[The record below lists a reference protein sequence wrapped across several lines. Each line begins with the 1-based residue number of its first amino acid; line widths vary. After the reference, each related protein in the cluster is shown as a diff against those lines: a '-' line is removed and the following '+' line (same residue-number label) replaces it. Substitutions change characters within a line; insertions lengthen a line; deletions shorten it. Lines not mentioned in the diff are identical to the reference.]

1 MILQSRNF
9 YGSVFYK
16 NFITPID
23 NKRKWSI
30 IIISTQV
37 LRVLIII
44 QRVIYMRKKQFKA
57 ESKKLLDMM
66 INSIYT
72 HKEIF
77 LRELIS
83 NASDAI
89 DKLYFKS
96 LTDDSVKLAREDFKI
111 HIDLDKENRTIKI
124 SDNGIG
130 MTGEELENNLGT
142 IAKSGSFNFKKE
154 NADNEKTDDISVIGQ
169 FGVGFYSSFMV
180 ADKVEVISKAFGE
193 NVAHKWVSTGADGYT
208 IEECEKENAGS
219 EITLYVKEDTENE
232 DYSKYLEQ
240 YTIDELVK
248 KYSDYIRYPIVMEMS
263 HQVPD
268 PDKEGEYITEVSEE
282 TLNSMVPLWR
292 KNKSEIKPEEYNEFY
307 KQKFMDYNN
316 PLHVIHTKTE
326 GQATFDAL
334 LYIPE
339 NPPYDFYSK
348 EYEKGLQL
356 YSNGVLIMDKCADL
370 LPDYFS
376 FVKGLVDSADLSLN
390 ISREML
396 QHDHQLKIIAKAID
410 KKIKNELTKMLKN
423 DREKYEKFFKTFGL
437 QLKYGVYANYGM
449 EKDGLKDLLLFK
461 TSADKKP
468 TTLKEYV
475 GRMAE
480 SQNDIYYACG
490 DNEQKIALLP
500 QVEAVKAKGYE
511 VLYFT
516 DEVDEFAVQMLME
529 YDGKHFVN
537 VCKDDLDLSTDA
549 EKEAMTKKN
558 EDAKQLLDKM
568 KEALDG
574 KVTAVKLTN
583 KLGSH
588 PVCLSAE
595 GYVSL
600 EMEKVLNSMP
610 GANQGVKAQL
620 VLEVNADHP
629 IVEKLKSVDDDTLK
643 KYTNLLYSSA
653 RLIAGL
659 DLENPTE
666 FSDNLA
672 ELIGCE

>member
-1 MILQSRNF
+1 
-9 YGSVFYK
+9 
-16 NFITPID
+16 
-23 NKRKWSI
+23 
-30 IIISTQV
+30 
-37 LRVLIII
+37 
-44 QRVIYMRKKQFKA
+44 MRKKQFKA

-130 MTGEELENNLGT
+130 MTEEELENNLGT

-154 NADNEKTDDISVIGQ
+154 NADNEKADDISVIGQ

-180 ADKVEVISKAFGE
+180 ADKVEVVSKAFGE
-193 NVAHKWVSTGADGYT
+193 DIAHKWVSEGADGYT
-208 IEECEKENAGS
+208 IEECEKENAGT
-219 EITLYVKEDTENE
+219 EITLFVKEDTENE
-232 DYSKYLEQ
+232 DYTRYLEQ

-268 PDKEGEYITEVSEE
+268 PDKEGEYITEVAQE

-292 KNKSEIKPEEYNEFY
+292 KNKNEIKPEEYNEFY
-307 KQKFMDYNN
+307 KQKFNDYAD
-316 PLHVIHTKTE
+316 PLKVIHTKTE

-356 YSNGVLIMDKCADL
+356 YSNGVLIMDKCSDL

-410 KKIKNELTKMLKN
+410 KKIKNELAKMLKN

-449 EKDGLKDLLLFK
+449 EKDGLKDLLLFES
-461 TSADKKP
+461 SADDKP

-475 GRMAE
+475 GRMAD

-490 DNEQKIALLP
+490 ENAQKIALLP
-500 QVEAVKAKGYE
+500 QIEAVKAKGYE

-516 DEVDEFAVQMLME
+516 DEVDEFAIQMLME

-558 EDAKQLLDKM
+558 EDAKDLLDKM

-574 KVTAVKLTN
+574 KVTAVKLSN

-620 VLEVNADHP
+620 VLEVNAEHP
-629 IVEKLKSVDDDTLK
+629 IVEKLKSADEETLK

-666 FSDNLA
+666 FSDALA
-672 ELIGCE
+672 EMM

>member
-30 IIISTQV
+30 ILISTQV
-37 LRVLIII
+37 LRVLINI

-154 NADNEKTDDISVIGQ
+154 NADNEKADDISVIGQ

-316 PLHVIHTKTE
+316 PQHVIHTKTE

-461 TSADKKP
+461 TSADEKP

-558 EDAKQLLDKM
+558 EDAKGLLDKM

>member
-1 MILQSRNF
+1 
-9 YGSVFYK
+9 
-16 NFITPID
+16 
-23 NKRKWSI
+23 
-30 IIISTQV
+30 
-37 LRVLIII
+37 
-44 QRVIYMRKKQFKA
+44 MRKKQFKA

-72 HKEIF
+72 HEEIF

-461 TSADKKP
+461 TSADEKP

-558 EDAKQLLDKM
+558 EDAKGLLDKM

>member
-1 MILQSRNF
+1 MIQ
-9 YGSVFYK
+9 
-16 NFITPID
+16 
-23 NKRKWSI
+23 
-30 IIISTQV
+30 
-37 LRVLIII
+37 
-44 QRVIYMRKKQFKA
+44 MRKKQFKA

-96 LTDDSVKLAREDFKI
+96 LTDNAVKLSRDDFKI
-111 HIDLDKENRTIKI
+111 QIDLDKDNRTLTLT
-124 SDNGIG
+124 DNGIG
-130 MTGEELENNLGT
+130 MTAEELESNLGT
-142 IAKSGSFNFKKE
+142 IAKSGSLNFKNE
-154 NADNEKTDDISVIGQ
+154 NADDDKAQDISVIGQ

-180 ADKVEVISKAFGE
+180 ADRVEVVSKAFGE
-193 NVAHKWVSTGADGYT
+193 DTAHKWISSGADGYT
-208 IEECEKENAGS
+208 IEECEKEDAGTV
-219 EITLYVKEDTENE
+219 ITLHIKEDTENE
-232 DYSKYLEQ
+232 DYSQYLEQ
-240 YTIDELVK
+240 YRIDELVK

-268 PDKEGEYITEVSEE
+268 PDKEGEYITELSME

-292 KNKSEIKPEEYNEFY
+292 KSKSEIKPEDYNEFY
-307 KQKFMDYNN
+307 KGKFMDYND
-316 PLHVIHTKTE
+316 PLSVIHSKTE

-334 LYIPE
+334 MFIPQ

-356 YSNGVLIMDKCADL
+356 YSNGVLIMDKCPDL

-410 KKIKNELTKMLKN
+410 KKIKSELTKMLKN

-437 QLKYGVYANYGM
+437 QLKYGVYANYGAD
-449 EKDGLKDLLLFK
+449 KDGLKDLLLFE
-461 TSADKKP
+461 SSNGDGY

-475 GRMAE
+475 GRMADSQE
-480 SQNDIYYACG
+480 SIYYACG
-490 DNEQKIALLP
+490 ENAEKISLLP
-500 QVEAVKAKGYE
+500 QIDAVKEKGYE

-516 DEVDEFAVQMLME
+516 DEVDEFAIQMLME
-529 YDGKHFVN
+529 YDGKHFAN
-537 VCKDDLDLSTDA
+537 ICKDDLDLSTDA
-549 EKEAMTKKN
+549 EKEAMQKKN
-558 EDAKQLLDKM
+558 EEAKDLLDKM

-574 KVTAVKLTN
+574 QVTAVKFSN

-588 PVCLSAE
+588 PVSLTAE

-620 VLEVNADHP
+620 VLEINADHP
-629 IVEKLKSVDDDTLK
+629 VVKKLESADDDTLK
-643 KYTNLLYSSA
+643 KYTKLLYSSA

-659 DLENPTE
+659 DLANPTE
-666 FSDNLA
+666 FSDTIA
-672 ELIGCE
+672 ELM

>member
-9 YGSVFYK
+9 CGSVFYK

-30 IIISTQV
+30 ILISTQV

-124 SDNGIG
+124 IDNGIG
-130 MTGEELENNLGT
+130 MTAEELENNLGT

-461 TSADKKP
+461 TSADEKP

>member
-1 MILQSRNF
+1 
-9 YGSVFYK
+9 
-16 NFITPID
+16 
-23 NKRKWSI
+23 
-30 IIISTQV
+30 
-37 LRVLIII
+37 
-44 QRVIYMRKKQFKA
+44 MRKKQFKA

-72 HKEIF
+72 HREIF

-96 LTDDSVKLAREDFKI
+96 LTDDSVKMSKEDFKI
-111 HIDLDKENRTIKI
+111 NIDLDKENRTITI
-124 SDNGIG
+124 TDNGIG
-130 MTGEELENNLGT
+130 MTEEELENNLGT
-142 IAKSGSFNFKKE
+142 IAKSGSLNFKKE
-154 NADNEKTDDISVIGQ
+154 NADSENADDISVIGQ

-180 ADKVEVISKAFGE
+180 ADRVEVVSKAFGDDK
-193 NVAHKWVSTGADGYT
+193 AHKWVSTGVEGYT
-208 IEECEKENAGS
+208 IEECDKDDAGTV
-219 EITLYVKEDTENE
+219 ITLHIKEDTENE
-232 DYSKYLEQ
+232 HYSDYLEE

-248 KYSDYIRYPIVMEMS
+248 KYSDYIRYPIQMEMS

-268 PDKEGEYITEVSEE
+268 PDKEGEYITEITTE
-282 TLNSMVPLWR
+282 TLNSMIPLWR
-292 KNKSEIKPEEYNEFY
+292 KSKGEIKAEDYNEFY
-307 KQKFMDYNN
+307 KNKFNDYSD
-316 PLHVIHTKTE
+316 PLAVIHTKTE

-334 LYIPE
+334 MFIPE
-339 NPPYDFYSK
+339 NAPYDFYSK

-356 YSNGVLIMDKCADL
+356 YSNGVLIMDKCGDL

-376 FVKGLVDSADLSLN
+376 FVKGIVDSADLSLN
-390 ISREML
+390 ISRETL
-396 QHDHQLKIIAKAID
+396 QQDHQVRIIARAID
-410 KKIKNELTKMLKN
+410 KKIKNELAKMLKN

-449 EKDGLKDLLLFK
+449 EKDGLKDLLLFE
-461 TSADKKP
+461 TSADDKP

-490 DNEQKIALLP
+490 ENAQKIALLP
-500 QVEAVKAKGYE
+500 QTEAVKEKGYE

-516 DEVDEFAVQMLME
+516 DEVDEFAIQMLME

-537 VCKDDLDLSTDA
+537 ICKDDLDLSTEA
-549 EKEAMTKKN
+549 EKEAINKKN
-558 EDAKQLLDKM
+558 EDSKDLLEKM
-568 KEALDG
+568 KNALDG
-574 KVTAVKLTN
+574 EVTAVKLSN

-588 PVCLSAE
+588 PVSLSAE

-610 GANQGVKAQL
+610 GANQGVKAQM
-620 VLEVNADHP
+620 VLEINSNHP
-629 IVEKLKSVDDDTLK
+629 IAEKLMSADDETVV
-643 KYTNLLYSSA
+643 KYTKLLYNSA

-659 DLENPTE
+659 DLKNPTE
-666 FSDNLA
+666 FSDAVVDLM
-672 ELIGCE
+672 

>member
-1 MILQSRNF
+1 MIQ
-9 YGSVFYK
+9 
-16 NFITPID
+16 
-23 NKRKWSI
+23 
-30 IIISTQV
+30 
-37 LRVLIII
+37 
-44 QRVIYMRKKQFKA
+44 MRKKQFKA

-96 LTDDSVKLAREDFKI
+96 LTDNAVKLSRDDFKI
-111 HIDLDKENRTIKI
+111 QIDLDKDNRTLTLT
-124 SDNGIG
+124 DNGIG
-130 MTGEELENNLGT
+130 MTAEELESNLGT
-142 IAKSGSFNFKKE
+142 IAKSGSLNFKNE
-154 NADNEKTDDISVIGQ
+154 NADDDKAQDISVIGQ

-180 ADKVEVISKAFGE
+180 ADRVEVVSKAFGE
-193 NVAHKWVSTGADGYT
+193 DTAHKWISSGADGYT
-208 IEECEKENAGS
+208 IEECEKEDAGTV
-219 EITLYVKEDTENE
+219 ITLHIKEDTENE
-232 DYSKYLEQ
+232 DYSQYLEQ
-240 YTIDELVK
+240 YKIDELVK

-268 PDKEGEYITEVSEE
+268 PDKEGEYITELSME

-292 KNKSEIKPEEYNEFY
+292 KSKSEIKPEDYNEFY
-307 KQKFMDYNN
+307 KGKFMDYND
-316 PLHVIHTKTE
+316 PLAVIHSKTE

-334 LYIPE
+334 MFIPQ

-356 YSNGVLIMDKCADL
+356 YSNGVLIMDKCPDL

-410 KKIKNELTKMLKN
+410 KKIKSELTKMLKN

-437 QLKYGVYANYGM
+437 QLKYGVYANYGTD
-449 EKDGLKDLLLFK
+449 KDGLKDLLLFE
-461 TSADKKP
+461 SSNGDGY
-468 TTLKEYV
+468 TTLKEYA
-475 GRMAE
+475 GRMADSQE
-480 SQNDIYYACG
+480 SIYYACG
-490 DNEQKIALLP
+490 ENAEKISLLP
-500 QVEAVKAKGYE
+500 QIDAVKEKGYE

-516 DEVDEFAVQMLME
+516 DEVDEFAIQMLME
-529 YDGKHFVN
+529 YDGKHFAN
-537 VCKDDLDLSTDA
+537 ICKDDLDLSTDA
-549 EKEAMTKKN
+549 EKEAMQKKN
-558 EDAKQLLDKM
+558 EEAKDLLDKM

-574 KVTAVKLTN
+574 QVTAVKFSN

-588 PVCLSAE
+588 PVSLTAE

-620 VLEVNADHP
+620 VLEINSNHP
-629 IVEKLKSVDDDTLK
+629 VAQKLESADDDTLK
-643 KYTNLLYSSA
+643 KYTKLLYSSA

-659 DLENPTE
+659 DLANPTE
-666 FSDNLA
+666 FSDTIA
-672 ELIGCE
+672 ELM

>member
-1 MILQSRNF
+1 
-9 YGSVFYK
+9 
-16 NFITPID
+16 
-23 NKRKWSI
+23 
-30 IIISTQV
+30 
-37 LRVLIII
+37 
-44 QRVIYMRKKQFKA
+44 MRKKQFKA

-96 LTDDSVKLAREDFKI
+96 LTDDSVKLNRDDFKI
-111 HIDLDKENRTIKI
+111 QIDLDKENRTITLT
-124 SDNGIG
+124 DNGIG
-130 MTGEELENNLGT
+130 MTADELESNLGT
-142 IAKSGSFNFKKE
+142 IAKSGSLNFKKE
-154 NADNEKTDDISVIGQ
+154 NADNENSDDISVIGQ

-180 ADKVEVISKAFGE
+180 SDKVEVLTKAFGE
-193 NVAHKWVSTGADGYT
+193 DTAHKWVSTGVDGYT
-208 IEECEKENAGS
+208 IEESEKDSAGTI
-219 EITLYVKEDTENE
+219 ITLHIKEDNENE
-232 DYSKYLEQ
+232 SYSEYLEQ
-240 YTIDELVK
+240 YKIDELVK
-248 KYSDYIRYPIVMEMS
+248 KYSDYIRYPIQMEMS

-268 PDKEGEYITEVSEE
+268 PEKEGEYITEISDE

-292 KNKSEIKPEEYNEFY
+292 KSKGEIKPEDYNAFY
-307 KQKFMDYNN
+307 KEKFMDYTD
-316 PLHVIHTKTE
+316 PQLVIHSKTE

-334 LYIPE
+334 MFIPE

-410 KKIKNELTKMLKN
+410 KKIKNELKKMLNN
-423 DREKYEKFFKTFGL
+423 DREKYNKFFKTFGL

-449 EKDGLKDLLLFK
+449 EKDSLKDFLMFE
-461 TSADKKP
+461 SSNGDGY

-475 GRMAE
+475 GRMAD
-480 SQNDIYYACG
+480 SQENIYYACG
-490 DNEQKIALLP
+490 ESAEKISLLP
-500 QVEAVKAKGYE
+500 QLDAVKEKGYE

-516 DEVDEFAVQMLME
+516 DEVDEFAIQMLME
-529 YDGKHFVN
+529 YEGKHFAN
-537 VCKDDLDLSTDA
+537 ICKNDLDLSTDA
-549 EKEAMTKKN
+549 EKEAISKKN
-558 EDAKQLLDKM
+558 EESKDLLDKM
-568 KEALDG
+568 KEALGD
-574 KVTAVKLTN
+574 KVSSVKFSN

-588 PVCLSAE
+588 PVSLSAE

-600 EMEKVLNSMP
+600 EMEKVLNQMP

-620 VLEVNADHP
+620 VLEINSNHP
-629 IVEKLKSVDDDTLK
+629 VAEKLEKADDESLK
-643 KYTNLLYSSA
+643 KYVTLLYSSA

-659 DLENPTE
+659 DLDNPTE
-666 FSDNLA
+666 FSDILA
-672 ELIGCE
+672 EMM

>member
-1 MILQSRNF
+1 MAVIHVLDKHTAELIAAGEVVERPA
-9 YGSVFYK
+9 SVVK
-16 NFITPID
+16 ELLENSID
-23 NKRKWSI
+23 AGA
-30 IIISTQV
+30 TQV
-37 LRVLIII
+37 TVSI
-44 QRVIYMRKKQFKA
+44 
-57 ESKKLLDMM
+57 ESGG
-66 INSIYT
+66 
-72 HKEIF
+72 
-77 LRELIS
+77 
-83 NASDAI
+83 
-89 DKLYFKS
+89 
-96 LTDDSVKLAREDFKI
+96 VKLIE
-111 HIDLDKENRTIKI
+111 I
-124 SDNGIG
+124 SDNGTG

-219 EITLYVKEDTENE
+219 EITLYVKADTENE

-449 EKDGLKDLLLFK
+449 EKDGLKDLLLFE
-461 TSADKKP
+461 TSADEKP

-516 DEVDEFAVQMLME
+516 DEVDEFAIQMLME

-558 EDAKQLLDKM
+558 EDAKGLLDKM

-629 IVEKLKSVDDDTLK
+629 IVEKLKSVDDDALK

>member
-1 MILQSRNF
+1 MIQ
-9 YGSVFYK
+9 
-16 NFITPID
+16 
-23 NKRKWSI
+23 
-30 IIISTQV
+30 
-37 LRVLIII
+37 
-44 QRVIYMRKKQFKA
+44 MRKKQFKA

-96 LTDDSVKLAREDFKI
+96 LTDNAVKLSRDDFKI
-111 HIDLDKENRTIKI
+111 QIDLDKDNRTLTLT
-124 SDNGIG
+124 DNGIG
-130 MTGEELENNLGT
+130 MTAEELESNLGT
-142 IAKSGSFNFKKE
+142 IAKSGSLNFKNE
-154 NADNEKTDDISVIGQ
+154 NADDDKAQDISVIGQ

-180 ADKVEVISKAFGE
+180 ADRVEVVSKAFGE
-193 NVAHKWVSTGADGYT
+193 DTAHKWISSGADGYT
-208 IEECEKENAGS
+208 IEECEKEDAGTV
-219 EITLYVKEDTENE
+219 ITLHIKEDTENE
-232 DYSKYLEQ
+232 DYSQYLEQ
-240 YTIDELVK
+240 YKIDELVK

-268 PDKEGEYITEVSEE
+268 PDKEGEYITELSME

-292 KNKSEIKPEEYNEFY
+292 KSKSEIKPEDYNEFY
-307 KQKFMDYNN
+307 KGKFMDYND
-316 PLHVIHTKTE
+316 PLSVIHSKTE

-334 LYIPE
+334 MFIPQ

-356 YSNGVLIMDKCADL
+356 YSNGVLIMDKCPDL

-410 KKIKNELTKMLKN
+410 KKIKSELTKMLKN

-437 QLKYGVYANYGM
+437 QLKYGVYANYGAD
-449 EKDGLKDLLLFK
+449 KDGLKDLLLFE
-461 TSADKKP
+461 SSNGDGY
-468 TTLKEYV
+468 TTLKEYA
-475 GRMAE
+475 GRMADSQE
-480 SQNDIYYACG
+480 SIYYACG
-490 DNEQKIALLP
+490 ENAEKISLLP
-500 QVEAVKAKGYE
+500 QIDAVKEKGYE

-516 DEVDEFAVQMLME
+516 DEVDEFAIQMLME
-529 YDGKHFVN
+529 YDGKHFAN
-537 VCKDDLDLSTDA
+537 ICKDDLDLSTDA
-549 EKEAMTKKN
+549 EKEAMQKKN
-558 EDAKQLLDKM
+558 EEAKDLLDKM

-574 KVTAVKLTN
+574 QVTAVKFSN

-588 PVCLSAE
+588 PVSLTAE

-620 VLEVNADHP
+620 VLEINAVHP
-629 IVEKLKSVDDDTLK
+629 VVKKLESADDDTLK
-643 KYTNLLYSSA
+643 KYTKLLYSSA

-659 DLENPTE
+659 DLANPTE
-666 FSDNLA
+666 FSDTIA
-672 ELIGCE
+672 ELM

>member
-1 MILQSRNF
+1 MQSRNF

-30 IIISTQV
+30 ILISTQV
-37 LRVLIII
+37 LRVLINI

-130 MTGEELENNLGT
+130 MTAEELENNLGT

-208 IEECEKENAGS
+208 IEECEKENTGS

-449 EKDGLKDLLLFK
+449 EKDGLKDLLLFE
-461 TSADKKP
+461 TSADEKP

-516 DEVDEFAVQMLME
+516 DEVDEFAIQMLME

-558 EDAKQLLDKM
+558 EDAKGLLDKM

>member
-1 MILQSRNF
+1 
-9 YGSVFYK
+9 
-16 NFITPID
+16 
-23 NKRKWSI
+23 
-30 IIISTQV
+30 
-37 LRVLIII
+37 
-44 QRVIYMRKKQFKA
+44 MRKKQFKA

-154 NADNEKTDDISVIGQ
+154 NADNEKADDISVIGQ

-423 DREKYEKFFKTFGL
+423 DRKKYEKFFKTFGL

-461 TSADKKP
+461 TSADEKP

-558 EDAKQLLDKM
+558 EDAKGLLDKM

-672 ELIGCE
+672 QLIGCE

>member
-1 MILQSRNF
+1 MIF
-9 YGSVFYK
+9 V
-16 NFITPID
+16 
-23 NKRKWSI
+23 
-30 IIISTQV
+30 
-37 LRVLIII
+37 
-44 QRVIYMRKKQFKA
+44 RKKQFKA

-96 LTDDSVKLAREDFKI
+96 LTDNAVTLARDDFKI
-111 HIDLDKENRTIKI
+111 EINIDKDNRTFTLT
-124 SDNGIG
+124 DNGIG
-130 MTGEELENNLGT
+130 MTAEELENNLGT
-142 IAKSGSFNFKKE
+142 IAKSGSLNFKNE
-154 NADNEKTDDISVIGQ
+154 NAQDEKAQDISVIGQ

-193 NVAHKWVSTGADGYT
+193 DTAHKWISTGADGYT
-208 IEECEKENAGS
+208 IEECEKEDAGTV
-219 EITLYVKEDTENE
+219 IVLHIKEDKENE
-232 DYSKYLEQ
+232 DYSQYLEQ
-240 YTIDELVK
+240 YKIDELVK

-263 HQVPD
+263 RQVPD
-268 PDKEGEYITEVSEE
+268 PEKEGEYITEVNLE
-282 TLNSMVPLWR
+282 TLNSMVPIWR
-292 KNKSEIKPEEYNEFY
+292 KSKSEIKAEDYNEFY
-307 KQKFMDYNN
+307 KNKFMDYTD
-316 PLHVIHTKTE
+316 PLLVIHSKTE

-334 LYIPE
+334 MFIPE
-339 NPPYDFYSK
+339 NPPYDFYTK

-410 KKIKNELTKMLKN
+410 KKIKNELSKMLKN
-423 DREKYEKFFKTFGL
+423 DREKYEKFFKAFGL

-449 EKDGLKDLLLFK
+449 EKDGLKDLLLFE
-461 TSADKKP
+461 SSNGDGY

-475 GRMAE
+475 GRMADSQE
-480 SQNDIYYACG
+480 SIYYACG
-490 DNEQKIALLP
+490 DNAEKISLLP
-500 QVEAVKAKGYE
+500 QIDAVKEKGYE

-516 DEVDEFAVQMLME
+516 DEVDEFAIQMLME
-529 YDGKHFVN
+529 YDGKHFAN
-537 VCKDDLDLSTDA
+537 ICKDDLDLSTDA
-549 EKEAMTKKN
+549 EKEAINKKN
-558 EDAKQLLDKM
+558 EDSKDLLEKM
-568 KEALDG
+568 KNALDG
-574 KVTAVKLTN
+574 QVTAVKFSD

-588 PVCLSAE
+588 PVSLTAE

-620 VLEVNADHP
+620 VLEINSNHPVAEKLANADDET
-629 IVEKLKSVDDDTLK
+629 IV
-643 KYTNLLYSSA
+643 KYTKLLYASA

-659 DLENPTE
+659 DLANPTE
-666 FSDNLA
+666 FSDTIA
-672 ELIGCE
+672 ELM